1 MWLLTFF
8 YKKTS
13 FQWGRFDTEALSFLS
28 ADLISYPESSSG
40 KVPVSSAGRR
50 WVVYTES
57 CDQNPWLC
65 AHHDQQPALW
75 FTYSQPG
82 RTLNRDSCS
91 APVTWQKQSGGRIS
105 SCPNLLLQLLQLL
118 PQLWPWAVPSMPL
131 LCCLCACVHFSSFS
145 SVLTSFSNS
154 KFIIR
159 FIPHGELCSLCPLKK

>member
-57 CDQNPWLC
+57 CDQKPWLC

-105 SCPNLLLQLLQLL
+105 SCPNLLFNCFN
-118 PQLWPWAVPSMPL
+118 
-131 LCCLCACVHFSSFS
+131 CCHSCDL
-145 SVLTSFSNS
+145 
-154 KFIIR
+154 
-159 FIPHGELCSLCPLKK
+159 ELSPLCPCFVVYVHVYISPPFPLCWLLSLTLSSL